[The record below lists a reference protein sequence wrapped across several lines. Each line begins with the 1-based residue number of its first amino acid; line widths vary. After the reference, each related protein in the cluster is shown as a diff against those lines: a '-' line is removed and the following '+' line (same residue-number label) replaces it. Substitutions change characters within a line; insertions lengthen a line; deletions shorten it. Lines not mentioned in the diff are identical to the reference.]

1 MVAPKEVIYTGGLLM
16 LNILLMIVLSFL
28 AVSMYIAYQKE
39 KSRNKRIEECINFN
53 LFLFTCNFNLF
64 AYWFQFGG
72 MLTVLFSIVLLLV
85 GAYFTKY
92 IPISKRYTEIYS

>member
-1 MVAPKEVIYTGGLLM
+1 MVAPKEVIYTGGITDAKHFI
-16 LNILLMIVLSFL
+16 NDCFYHFL
-28 AVSMYIAYQKE
+28 AVSMYIAYQKRKKAGIKGL
-39 KSRNKRIEECINFN
+39 KSALTSICFFSLAI
-53 LFLFTCNFNLF
+53 FNLF

-92 IPISKRYTEIYS
+92 IPISKKVH

>member
-1 MVAPKEVIYTGGLLM
+1 MVAPKEVIYTGGITDAKHFINDCFYHFFSRFHVYCVSKKKKAEIKGLKSALTS
-16 LNILLMIVLSFL
+16 ICFFSL
-28 AVSMYIAYQKE
+28 AI
-39 KSRNKRIEECINFN
+39 
-53 LFLFTCNFNLF
+53 FNLF

-92 IPISKRYTEIYS
+92 IPISKKVH

>member
-1 MVAPKEVIYTGGLLM
+1 MKSALTSICFF
-16 LNILLMIVLSFL
+16 SL
-28 AVSMYIAYQKE
+28 AI
-39 KSRNKRIEECINFN
+39 
-53 LFLFTCNFNLF
+53 FNLF

-92 IPISKRYTEIYS
+92 IPISKKVH